1 MSLKLFDNFSE
12 RDYYIRSMIEHN
24 PTNPMPENEETYT
37 LLTAL
42 HNSSDCTQRE
52 LSEELDVS
60 LGKVNYLIKELIKR
74 GFISVKS
81 FSTHSQKIKKVRY
94 FLTKK
99 GFNARVELLNYFLK
113 KKESEYKRLKAE
125 WISLSH
131 TKARQTNKK

>member
-1 MSLKLFDNFSE
+1 MEIVDNSHQN
-12 RDYYIRSMIEHN
+12 DYYDCSMIEHN
-24 PTNPMPENEETYT
+24 ETNPMPETEETYT

-42 HNSSDCTQRE
+42 HNSSECTQRE

-81 FSTHSQKIKKVRY
+81 FSTHPQKIKKVRY

-113 KKESEYKRLKAE
+113 KKEFEYKRLKAE
-125 WISLSH
+125 WVSLSN
-131 TKARQTNKK
+131 TNVRQSNKR